1 MLPLQKFF
9 LAATTLIALETA
21 TISPALAL
29 TFNFHFIDPVP
40 PGPLSGIKGGSLTV
54 ADSIDNVNL
63 GYQGGSGSPSGI
75 NVGGITGMSSQ
86 FAVERTIGWRFFA
99 NDTWNFG
106 SWSTGVYWELKISC
120 PLNLT
125 SCSGSSGSFYA
136 KSYSSVSPLYS
147 GSIAIDNFSLPKPPI
162 SSVPEPGGTIPL
174 LLLGAAFLTKKLT
187 GKIIAMT

>member
-1 MLPLQKFF
+1 MLTLKKFF

-29 TFNFHFIDPVP
+29 TFNFHFTDPVP
-40 PGPLSGIKGGSLTV
+40 PGLLSGIQRGSLTV
-54 ADSIDNVNL
+54 ADSIDNVNF
-63 GYQGGSGSPSGI
+63 GYQGGSGSSSGI

-99 NDTWNFG
+99 SDTWNFG
-106 SWSTGVYWELKISC
+106 SFSTGVSWQLSISC
-120 PLNLT
+120 SLNLT
-125 SCSGSSGSFYA
+125 NCSGSPGSFYA
-136 KSYSSVSPLYS
+136 KSYSSVSPLYT
-147 GSIAIDNFSLPKPPI
+147 GGIVVDNFSLPKPPI